1 MVPMIALD
9 RKQGLSCKNTMQE
22 IQSGTLVLCAL
33 IVLLLLQLC
42 LLRFLPVRHD
52 HHHDVT
58 RQAATVT
65 STYFYGNTVYL

>member
-1 MVPMIALD
+1 
-9 RKQGLSCKNTMQE
+9 MQE

-65 STYFYGNTVYL
+65 ATYFYGNTVYL